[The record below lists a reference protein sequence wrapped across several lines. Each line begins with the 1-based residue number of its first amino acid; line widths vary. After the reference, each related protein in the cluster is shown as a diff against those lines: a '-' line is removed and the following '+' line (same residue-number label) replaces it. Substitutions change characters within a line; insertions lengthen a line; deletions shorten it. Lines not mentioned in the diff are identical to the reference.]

1 MLGRHAQDL
10 WAGRDDVLHPG
21 YAMQAQHQA
30 NLLQHITIIVDPGL
44 VEAHRNRHALGLEDI
59 KRRHATSQAKIGTA
73 VMADAGAGV
82 GSKLNIFLCKPDA
95 MAKRQRGPQK
105 SKAMQVL

>member
-1 MLGRHAQDL
+1 MRKHRLRHPATALLLRRAWTIECRCDL
-10 WAGRDDVLHPG
+10 LHHG
-21 YAMQAQHQA
+21 
-30 NLLQHITIIVDPGL
+30 I

-95 MAKRQRGPQK
+95 MAKRQRWPQK